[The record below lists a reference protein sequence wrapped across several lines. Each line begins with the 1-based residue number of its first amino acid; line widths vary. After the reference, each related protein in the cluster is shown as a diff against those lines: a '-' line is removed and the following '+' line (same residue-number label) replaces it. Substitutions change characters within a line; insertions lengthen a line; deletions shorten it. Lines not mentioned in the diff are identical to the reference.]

1 MFGWHVPAPDEALL
15 ISGKRNTENGL
26 PFKIVTGHGAFVLP
40 VRSRAST
47 LTLAMQE
54 SEVAEECVTKQGIAL
69 LCQAIIAFKVG
80 DDHESIANAARRF
93 LDDQDR
99 MTVLTGRIFAGH
111 LRSIIGSMTIEEI
124 IRERQKLAEVVLD
137 SSKPEMEKI
146 GLVVDSLQIQS
157 IDDRGSGY
165 IAALAAPHQAAVQ
178 RDAHIAQAQA
188 EQAAAQAR
196 QESLRNQAEYD
207 RQTEVA
213 KAGYKAE
220 VDRAQA
226 QAAQAGPL
234 AQAESQMAVLQAQRE
249 LAVRNA
255 ELREKELV
263 ATVEKP
269 AEAEAFRI
277 RTIAEAEALRTRIQA
292 EATATGQGI
301 ALQRMLVEKMPEI
314 IGAAASQLANA
325 NVTVLN
331 GADGMGQLLAGLAGQ
346 AGQLMRTVQESVNGA
361 GALAAHNLAASSSAA
376 ATRPAG
382 APASTPTPPPSTS
395 TPQIAPGPPQPP
407 APPQPQP
414 PPPGQGPGAG
424 PPTGRRR

>member
-1 MFGWHVPAPDEALL
+1 MASYARRITCSVGMFQRPTRRML
-15 ISGKRNTENGL
+15 ISGKRHTENGL
-26 PFKIVTGHGAFVLP
+26 PFRIVTGHGAFVLP
-40 VRSRAST
+40 IRNKVST

-69 LCQAIIAFKVG
+69 LCRSVIAFKVG

-93 LDDQDR
+93 LEDQDH
-99 MTVLTGRIFAGH
+99 MSVLTGRIFAGH
-111 LRSIIGSMTIEEI
+111 LRSIIGSMTVEEI
-124 IRERQKLAEVVLD
+124 IRERQRLAEVVLD
-137 SSKPEMEKI
+137 ASKPEMEKI

-188 EQAAAQAR
+188 EQAAAQAH
-196 QESLRNQAEYD
+196 QESMRNQAEYE
-207 RQTEVA
+207 RQTEVT

-234 AQAESQMAVLQAQRE
+234 AQAESQVAVLQAQRE

-263 ATVEKP
+263 ASVEKP

-277 RTIAEAEALRTRIQA
+277 RTIAEAEARRTRLQA

-314 IGAAASQLANA
+314 IGAAASA
-325 NVTVLN
+325 
-331 GADGMGQLLAGLAGQ
+331 AGQ
-346 AGQLMRTVQESVNGA
+346 RQRHRPQRRRRDGPAARRAGRSGGPADETGA
-361 GALAAHNLAASSSAA
+361 ERRQQPRIGQ
-376 ATRPAG
+376 RPAD
-382 APASTPTPPPSTS
+382 
-395 TPQIAPGPPQPP
+395 P
-407 APPQPQP
+407 APRR
-414 PPPGQGPGAG
+414 GGPVMGCI
-424 PPTGRRR
+424 

>member
-1 MFGWHVPAPDEALL
+1 MFGWHVPAPDEAML
-15 ISGKRNTENGL
+15 ISGARHSENGL

-40 VRSRAST
+40 IRNRVST

-54 SEVAEECVTKQGIAL
+54 SEVAEECVTKQGITL
-69 LCQAIIAFKVG
+69 LCRSVIAFKVG

-93 LDDQDR
+93 LEDQDH
-99 MTVLTGRIFAGH
+99 MSVLTGRIFAGH
-111 LRSIIGSMTIEEI
+111 LRSIIGSMTVEEI
-124 IRERQKLAEVVLD
+124 IRERQRLAEEVLD
-137 SSKPEMEKI
+137 ASKPEMEKI

-178 RDAHIAQAQA
+178 RDAQIAQAQA
-188 EQAAAQAR
+188 EQAAAQAH
-196 QESLRNQAEYD
+196 QESVRNQAEYE
-207 RQTEVA
+207 RQTEVT

-226 QAAQAGPL
+226 QASQAGPL
-234 AQAESQMAVLQAQRE
+234 AQAESQAAVVQAQSD

-255 ELREKELV
+255 ELKEKELI
-263 ATVEKP
+263 ASVEKP

-277 RTIAEAEALRTRIQA
+277 STIAEAEAKRTRLQA

-314 IGAAASQLANA
+314 IAAAASELANA

-346 AGQLMRTVQESVNGA
+346 ATQLMKLVQNGV
-361 GALAAHNLAASSSAA
+361 ASLEPANGQITQATQTSS
-376 ATRPAG
+376 T
-382 APASTPTPPPSTS
+382 ASTTS
-395 TPQIAPGPPQPP
+395 TPPARPPE
-407 APPQPQP
+407 AE
-414 PPPGQGPGAG
+414 
-424 PPTGRRR
+424 